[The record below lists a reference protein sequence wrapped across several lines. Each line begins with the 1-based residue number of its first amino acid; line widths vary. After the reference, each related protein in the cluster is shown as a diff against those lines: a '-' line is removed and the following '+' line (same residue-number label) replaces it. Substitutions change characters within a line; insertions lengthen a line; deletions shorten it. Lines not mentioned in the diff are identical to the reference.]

1 MTVRMSTDEFVQRS
15 QPVTAID
22 GWDQI
27 VSRAEILRGVDPGA
41 VSVLIQQLHP
51 SGFRAGQLIFAEGG
65 PGDRVFIIGSGKVKL
80 SLQRPGGRENLVAIL
95 GPSDVV
101 GELAVCDPGPRTCTA
116 TAISDVAAVWL
127 DRATLRTWMAVRP
140 MIAERLLQLLARR
153 LRHTNDDLV
162 ELISSDVAGRLARQ
176 LLVLAQRF
184 STREGQALR
193 VVHELTQTELAQLV
207 GTDRTSVNRALQH
220 FVSRGWI
227 LVDDKSVLIINPDAL
242 ARRAKPS
249 TVSGAY
255 PSRRRRPLRTTA

>member
-1 MTVRMSTDEFVQRS
+1 MSADEFPQRS

-27 VSRAEILRGVDPGA
+27 VGRAGILRGVDPGA

-51 SGFRAGQLIFAEGG
+51 SGFRAGQLIFAEGE

-80 SLQRPGGRENLVAIL
+80 SLRRPGGRENLVAIL

-101 GELAVCDPGPRTCTA
+101 GELGVCDPGPRTCTA
-116 TAISDVAAVWL
+116 TAINDVAAVWV

-140 MIAERLLQLLARR
+140 VIAERLLQLLARR

-162 ELISSDVAGRLARQ
+162 ELISSDVAGRIARQ

-184 STREGQALR
+184 GTREGPALR
-193 VVHELTQTELAQLV
+193 VIHELTQTELAQLV
-207 GTDRTSVNRALQH
+207 GSDRSSLNRALQD

-227 LVDDKSVLIINPDAL
+227 LVDDKSALIIDPDAL
-242 ARRAKPS
+242 ARRAKSS
-249 TVSGAY
+249 TVSGAHA
-255 PSRRRRPLRTTA
+255 SRRRRPLRTTA

>member
-1 MTVRMSTDEFVQRS
+1 
-15 QPVTAID
+15 
-22 GWDQI
+22 
-27 VSRAEILRGVDPGA
+27 
-41 VSVLIQQLHP
+41 
-51 SGFRAGQLIFAEGG
+51 
-65 PGDRVFIIGSGKVKL
+65 
-80 SLQRPGGRENLVAIL
+80 
-95 GPSDVV
+95 
-101 GELAVCDPGPRTCTA
+101 
-116 TAISDVAAVWL
+116 
-127 DRATLRTWMAVRP
+127 
-140 MIAERLLQLLARR
+140 
-153 LRHTNDDLV
+153 
-162 ELISSDVAGRLARQ
+162 
-176 LLVLAQRF
+176 LAQRF